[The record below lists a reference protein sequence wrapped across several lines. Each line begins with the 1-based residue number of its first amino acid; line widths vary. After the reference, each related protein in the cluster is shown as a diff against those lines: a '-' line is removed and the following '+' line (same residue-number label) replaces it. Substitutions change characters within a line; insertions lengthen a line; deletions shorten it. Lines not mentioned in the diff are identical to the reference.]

1 MVDNLNL
8 STLISQIPEAQ
19 KIHQPQLAQ
28 AEAQQAMAREMVMRR
43 QKQEQE
49 QVAKTDASTTDT
61 EVDPDGHHGA
71 AQEYANGRTGSHP
84 AAQPEPESDQGRLI
98 DNAGLDEPGALLL
111 DSRGLHGRRDTA
123 HGAGHCI
130 LPKAQK
136 IGTPGTAPSRPSSRN
151 SCRSSTSMPAWKRR
165 SWRASPSARR
175 NWHCWRTS

>member
-71 AQEYANGRTGSHP
+71 AQEYAMGEREATQQ
-84 AAQPEPESDQGRLI
+84 QPEPESDQGRLI
-98 DNAGLDEPGALLL
+98 D
-111 DSRGLHGRRDTA
+111 T
-123 HGAGHCI
+123 
-130 LPKAQK
+130 QV
-136 IGTPGTAPSRPSSRN
+136 
-151 SCRSSTSMPAWKRR
+151 
-165 SWRASPSARR
+165 
-175 NWHCWRTS
+175 